1 MGINKSIDEYRFFLK
16 DTIRKEID
24 FRKTDQSRGIK
35 PPPMEKDFSDEPI
48 IELTS
53 PDQLKPIGE
62 IPIIDAIRNRK
73 SRRSFSDT
81 PLSLEEIS
89 FLLWATQ
96 GVRDRSKQQYM
107 FRTVPSAGAR
117 HALETYLYIRNVQ
130 NIPEGI
136 YRYLP
141 IEHQLIYLFS
151 DEYLKEEISTG
162 CFGQSFIT
170 GAAAVFIWTAIPYR
184 MEWRYDLAAH
194 KVIAIDTGHVAQ
206 NLYLACEAISA
217 GTCAVAA
224 YDQEKMDTILK
235 VDGEDE
241 FTIYLAPVGKKR
253 NL

>member
-1 MGINKSIDEYRFFLK
+1 MSRERTIEEYRFFLK
-16 DTIRKEID
+16 DTVRKEID
-24 FRKTDQSRGIK
+24 FRKTDQSRGIS
-35 PPPMEKDFSDEPI
+35 PPLMEKGFTDEPT

-53 PDQLKPIGE
+53 PEQFKEIGK
-62 IPIIDAIRNRK
+62 IPLIDAIQRRA
-73 SRRSFSDT
+73 SRRSFSDI

-117 HALETYLYIRNVQ
+117 HALETYLYIRNVH
-130 NIPEGI
+130 NLPEGI

-141 IEHQLIYLFS
+141 IEHQLLYLFT
-151 DEYLKEEISTG
+151 DENLKDEISIG

-170 GAAAVFIWTAIPYR
+170 SAAAVFIWTTFPYR
-184 MEWRYDLAAH
+184 MEWRYNLAAH
-194 KVIAIDTGHVAQ
+194 KVIAIDAGHVAQ
-206 NLYLACEAISA
+206 NLYLACEAIDA
-217 GTCAVAA
+217 CTCAIGA

-241 FTIYLAPVGKKR
+241 FTIYLAPVGKK
-253 NL
+253 LVL